1 MLGRTQK
8 LLLGI
13 SILILVDVVWVSSS
27 ELTKFLYNEA
37 NFEKPFFCTY
47 FKTSMFSIYLLV
59 IGILAPWKESC
70 ERQNGNYAMMEQN
83 ADDENYYSNQAVLG
97 DPTYVPIRSPHQGA
111 PAPGNGT
118 SNSLSGTESDDSS
131 VRSVRFSKM
140 AEVREMSAHEATD
153 ALMARLSYAASLRI
167 RRQKTHHK
175 TAKTALLFCLLW
187 FVANYFFQLALEM
200 DETAMITLVSSTS
213 SFFTICLAAVF
224 PSATGDK
231 LTITKVIAVA
241 MNIGGVVAITIND
254 LHDTKMT
261 RGVLLALF
269 SAFFYAAYLVFVKR
283 KSDTEEKVDI
293 PLFFGFVG
301 LWNLLLLW
309 PIFFILHFTK
319 IETFELPSQ
328 GQFALLFL
336 NGLIGTVLAEA
347 LWLWGC
353 FLTSS
358 LIGTLAMSLQI
369 PLAIMFDVLLKNKPY
384 SPMFYMGSLPIFLAL
399 ILVSLLMRNDD
410 SDPLMKLFRIV
421 YRKLCRCHKPSIVR
435 VNDDEQQESLIS
447 NSD

>member
-13 SILILVDVVWVSSS
+13 AILFLVDIIWVSSS
-27 ELTKFLYNEA
+27 ELTKFLYDDA
-37 NFEKPFFCTY
+37 KFDKPFFCTY

-59 IGILAPWKESC
+59 IGIIAPWKESC
-70 ERQNGNYAMMEQN
+70 DRQNGNYAMMEQN
-83 ADDENYYSNQAVLG
+83 ADDENYYSSQAALG
-97 DPTYVPIRSPHQGA
+97 DPTYVPIRSPHFG
-111 PAPGNGT
+111 PTCNGT
-118 SNSLSGTESDDSS
+118 VSGTESDDSS
-131 VRSVRFSKM
+131 VRSVRFNKM

-187 FVANYFFQLALEM
+187 FMANYFFQLALDM
-200 DETAMITLVSSTS
+200 DETAMITLISSSS
-213 SFFTICLAAVF
+213 SFFTMCLAAMF

-231 LTITKVIAVA
+231 FTITKLIAVA
-241 MNIGGVVAITIND
+241 MNIGGVVVITMND

-301 LWNLLLLW
+301 LWNLLLMW

-319 IETFELPSQ
+319 IETFELPNQS
-328 GQFALLFL
+328 QFALLFL
-336 NGLIGTVLAEA
+336 NGFIGTVLSEA

-358 LIGTLAMSLQI
+358 LIGTIAMSLQI
-369 PLAIMFDVLLKNKPY
+369 PLAIAFDVLLKDKLY
-384 SPMFYMGSLPIFLAL
+384 SPIFYLGAIPVFLAL
-399 ILVSLLMRNDD
+399 LLVALLMRNDD
-410 SDPLMKLFRIV
+410 SDPLMKLFKIV
-421 YRKLCRCHKPSIVR
+421 YRKICGCRKPSIVR
-435 VNDDEQQESLIS
+435 INDDEQQESLIS
-447 NSD
+447 GSD